1 MTLMGLPEAV
11 PEALPEALLEAPLEE
26 LLLEELLL
34 EELQAASRT
43 VRMTGTA
50 SRHLRRMEVPDR
62 PGVCGIITM

>member
-1 MTLMGLPEAV
+1 MTLMGLPVAA
-11 PEALPEALLEAPLEE
+11 PEALPEELPEAPPEALPEE
-26 LLLEELLL
+26 LL

-62 PGVCGIITM
+62 PGVCDIITM

>member
-1 MTLMGLPEAV
+1 MTMTLMGLPEAA
-11 PEALPEALLEAPLEE
+11 PEALPEALLEAPPEE
-26 LLLEELLL
+26 LL

-62 PGVCGIITM
+62 PGVCDIIML

>member
-1 MTLMGLPEAV
+1 MTMTLMGLPEAA
-11 PEALPEALLEAPLEE
+11 PEALPEALLEAP
-26 LLLEELLL
+26 LEELLL

>member
-1 MTLMGLPEAV
+1 MTLMGLPVAA
-11 PEALPEALLEAPLEE
+11 PEALPEELPEAPPEALPEE
-26 LLLEELLL
+26 LL

-62 PGVCGIITM
+62 PGACDIITM

>member
-1 MTLMGLPEAV
+1 MTMTLMGLPEAA
-11 PEALPEALLEAPLEE
+11 PEALPEAALEAPPEALPKE
-26 LLLEELLL
+26 LL

-62 PGVCGIITM
+62 SGVCDTIMM

>member
-1 MTLMGLPEAV
+1 MTMTLMGLPVAA
-11 PEALPEALLEAPLEE
+11 PEALPEELPEAPPEALPEE
-26 LLLEELLL
+26 LL

-62 PGVCGIITM
+62 PGVCDIITM